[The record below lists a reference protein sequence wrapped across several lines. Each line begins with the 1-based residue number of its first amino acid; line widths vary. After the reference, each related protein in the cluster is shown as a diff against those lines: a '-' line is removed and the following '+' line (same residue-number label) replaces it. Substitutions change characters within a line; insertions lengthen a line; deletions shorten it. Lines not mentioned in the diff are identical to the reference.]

1 MPPGSGQPSIRFRPP
16 KVAEYGLSISA
27 TDRLQNGSVIAQSR
41 VNVRS
46 HCTHAISAARSLDS
60 LARAFCRITPCS
72 QGRRSSLMTNELL
85 IDMHKKAISLSDLTV
100 RGHVGRIEAFV
111 FLLSCPSSVPERYSL
126 SPSRNS
132 QEFLNSFSYLS
143 VSCLPSKVNLPLL
156 PLSRRSWSKYRP
168 SGRGG
173 RPVAQGEQT
182 LKPSPTSD
190 LESGSGDRRAGS
202 QASRILSDKISRR
215 YMESIL

>member
-1 MPPGSGQPSIRFRPP
+1 M
-16 KVAEYGLSISA
+16 
-27 TDRLQNGSVIAQSR
+27 IAQSR

-85 IDMHKKAISLSDLTV
+85 IDMHKKAISLSDLTI

-126 SPSRNS
+126 SLS
-132 QEFLNSFSYLS
+132 QLTRVPQLLLIS
-143 VSCLPSKVNLPLL
+143 VSLLPSLQTKVNLPLL
-156 PLSRRSWSKYRP
+156 PLSRRSWSKYRS

-182 LKPSPTSD
+182 LKPSLTSD
-190 LESGSGDRRAGS
+190 LESGLGDWRAGS

-215 YMESIL
+215 YIETAHTFIESTSILPWQLGRRQHGRCTYETYCTRHFVP